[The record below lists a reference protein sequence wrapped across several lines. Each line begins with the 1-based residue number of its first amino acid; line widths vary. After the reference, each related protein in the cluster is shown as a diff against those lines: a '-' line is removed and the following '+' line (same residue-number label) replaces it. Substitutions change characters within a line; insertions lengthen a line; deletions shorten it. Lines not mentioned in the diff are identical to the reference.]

1 MSSAVNPP
9 SGERR
14 TPSGQRRTGA
24 PNPPVAASSRDVVA
38 EQKDRFGGMKFGACF
53 FGWLAATGTAVL
65 LTALLTAI
73 GAGVGLRPY
82 LSPAQVQ
89 ENAQTV
95 GIVGGIVLLVIVLI
109 AYFCGGYVAG
119 RMARFNGSRQ
129 GVGVWLWAVIAAVV
143 VTVLSLIAGTQFDAL
158 TRLNGVPQL
167 PVGDQ
172 TLTWAGVILAVAVVL
187 IALVGAV
194 LGGLAGM
201 RYHRRI
207 DRATHDEGLLD
218 RTRD

>member
-9 SGERR
+9 GDRR
-14 TPSGQRRTGA
+14 PAGPAR
-24 PNPPVAASSRDVVA
+24 PVPASSREVVA
-38 EQKDRFGGMKFGACF
+38 GQKERFGGMKFGACF

-65 LTALLTAI
+65 LTALLTAV

-82 LSPAQVQ
+82 LSSGQVQ
-89 ENAQTV
+89 QNAQTV
-95 GIVGGIVLLVIVLI
+95 GIVGGVVLLVIVLV

-119 RMARFNGSRQ
+119 RMARFNGARQ

-143 VTVLSLIAGTQFDAL
+143 VTVLSLIAGAQFDSL
-158 TRLNGVPQL
+158 TSLNGVPQV
-167 PVGDQ
+167 PIGNG
-172 TLTWAGVILAVAVVL
+172 TLTWAGIVLAVAIVVL
-187 IALVGAV
+187 ALVGAV

-201 RYHRRI
+201 RFHRRI
-207 DRATHDEGLLD
+207 DRATHDDALLD